1 MTTQAIE
8 AALVHAA
15 SPATVERARRLAYA
29 VRLVRQGVPR
39 REVSGMVRR
48 TYSCSPVTAWRISHM
63 AWDLAGEVQ

>member
-8 AALVHAA
+8 AALLHTA

-29 VRLVRQGVPR
+29 VRLVQQGHAR

-63 AWDLAGEVQ
+63 AWDLAGGLA

>member
-8 AALVHAA
+8 AALLHTA

-29 VRLVRQGVPR
+29 VRLVQQGHTR

-48 TYSCSPVTAWRISHM
+48 QFGISPVTAWRISHM
-63 AWDLAGEVQ
+63 AWDLAGGLE